1 MLGVLISCF
10 HFTGFFNQ
18 KIECQ
23 AHIHLPLNDHSHMP
37 ENKYVCIHGHFY
49 QPPRENAWLD
59 TVELQEGALPFHD
72 WNEKINFECYAPNAA
87 ARILDGQN
95 KIKRIVNN
103 YAQVSFNFGP
113 TLLSWMEIADPVTYK
128 KILDADRLSQERF
141 GGHGN
146 ALAQVY
152 NHLIMPL
159 ANKRDKNTQ
168 VRWGIADFEHR
179 FKRKPEGMWL
189 SETAV
194 DMATLEVLAEHGLKF
209 TILAPRQAKAFRKI
223 NGDDWMPLKESI
235 DPRRAYLCK
244 LDSGRSITLFFYD
257 GSVAKDVAFQN
268 LLNSGEA
275 FANRL
280 TGVFD
285 DSDSVQLS
293 HIATDGESYGHHHR
307 HGEMAL
313 AWGLDHIEKQGF
325 RLTNYGEFLEKHPPE
340 YEVQIHENSSWSCVH
355 GVERWRS
362 DCGCKTGGEAH
373 WNQAW
378 RKPLRDALDW
388 ISGELCLIFEK
399 EGKGLMK
406 DVWTAR
412 DDYIS
417 LILNRRKSN
426 TLTFIQ
432 KHQKRKLNDK
442 EQTMMLR
449 LLGMQH
455 QAMLM
460 YTSCAWFFTEI
471 SSIETDQ
478 VLQYAL
484 RGMQYARYVTHVDFR
499 DEFEKRLEKA
509 PSNIYENGAV
519 SYRQNVI
526 PAQSNLVKIGM
537 GFAAAAL
544 FDEGNGDASFLHSW
558 VENEVFDRYVAGVRR
573 LVICRTTITSQLD
586 FGKRHFSFA
595 ILYLGQQNMIGSV
608 SLDMSRKGFD
618 KFHQKIMDA
627 FKRSDIGDVI
637 NLLQDFGPRR
647 FSFKDMA
654 KDEKRRILRMAI
666 NRNLPPVEAVIRNFY
681 NDNYHLMTALEDSHI
696 PMIEGWKNIVQF
708 VVNQDLT
715 HLFEKG
721 KISVMKLKELVSE
734 VNRWEV
740 KLLDPEGLSLA
751 IGERVFNELQNVNST
766 VERIIAL
773 NEILE
778 ALPQLGIQPELW
790 KSQNL
795 YYDLNKGYREG
806 EWVFVSQEWK
816 NAFLNFGRLLDFSEE
831 WT

>member
-1 MLGVLISCF
+1 M
-10 HFTGFFNQ
+10 
-18 KIECQ
+18 
-23 AHIHLPLNDHSHMP
+23 
-37 ENKYVCIHGHFY
+37 
-49 QPPRENAWLD
+49 
-59 TVELQEGALPFHD
+59 QEGALPFHD

-87 ARILDGQN
+87 ARILDGQD

-103 YAQVSFNFGP
+103 YAQISFNFGP
-113 TLLSWMEIADPVTYK
+113 TLLSWMEKADPVTYR
-128 KILDADRLSQERF
+128 KILHADRISQDRF

-159 ANKRDKNTQ
+159 ANERDKKTQ

-223 NGDDWMPLKESI
+223 SDDDWTPSQESI

-244 LDSGRSITLFFYD
+244 LDSGRSIALFFYD
-257 GSVAKDVAFQN
+257 GGVAKDVAFQN
-268 LLNSGEA
+268 LLENGEA

-285 DSDSVQLS
+285 GDGSAQLS

-307 HGEMAL
+307 YGEMAL
-313 AWGLDHIEKQGF
+313 AWGLDYIEKQGF
-325 RLTNYGEFLEKHPPE
+325 QLTNYGEFLEKHPPE

-388 ISGELCLIFEK
+388 LSGELRQIFEK
-399 EGKGLMK
+399 EGSGLMK
-406 DVWTAR
+406 DIWSAR

-417 LILNRRKSN
+417 LVLNRKKSN
-426 TLTFIQ
+426 TLAFIR
-432 KHQKRKLNDK
+432 KHQQRKLNGK

-449 LLGMQH
+449 LLEMQH
-455 QAMLM
+455 QTMLM
-460 YTSCAWFFTEI
+460 FTSCAWFFTEI
-471 SSIETDQ
+471 SGIETDQ

-484 RGMQYARYVTHVDFR
+484 RGMQYARYVAHVDFR
-499 DEFEKRLEKA
+499 EEFEKRLEKA
-509 PSNIYENGAV
+509 PSNVYENGAV
-519 SYRQNVI
+519 SYRRNVI
-526 PAQSNLVKIGM
+526 PVQSNLVKIGM
-537 GFAAAAL
+537 RFAAAAL
-544 FDEGNGDASFLHSW
+544 FDEEKGGAGFLHYW

-573 LVICRTTITSQLD
+573 LVIGRTIITSQLD

-595 ILYLGQQNMIGSV
+595 IFYLGQQNMIGSV
-608 SLDMSRKGFD
+608 SLDMNREDFD
-618 KFHQKIMDA
+618 NFQQEIMSA

-637 NLLQDFGPRR
+637 NLLQDFGAQR
-647 FSFKDMA
+647 FSYKDLA
-654 KDEKRRILRMAI
+654 KDEKRKVLQMAI
-666 NRNLPPVEAVIRNFY
+666 NRNLPPVEAVIRNYY
-681 NDNYHLMTALEDSHI
+681 NDNYHLMTALEDSNI
-696 PMIEGWKNIVQF
+696 LMVEGWKNIVQF
-708 VVNQDLT
+708 VVNRDLA

-721 KISVMKLKELVSE
+721 KMSVMKLKELASE
-734 VNRWEV
+734 ITRWGIQ
-740 KLLDPEGLSLA
+740 LLDPEGLSLA
-751 IGERVFNELQNVNST
+751 VGERVFNELQNVNST
-766 VERIIAL
+766 VGRIAAL

-795 YYDLNKGYREG
+795 YYDMSRGYREG
-806 EWVFVSQEWK
+806 EWVFASQEWK
-816 NAFLNFGRLLDFSEE
+816 DAFLDLGRLLNFSKE